1 MGEVKRVVRFK
12 RNIQK
17 PFIIRVSA
25 AHGFPTIN
33 RLLFFEALG
42 FVFVSVLNWTQ
53 EGVLQVFHKSV

>member
-42 FVFVSVLNWTQ
+42 FVFVLFCFGFELDPGGLS
-53 EGVLQVFHKSV
+53 

>member
-1 MGEVKRVVRFK
+1 MGEVKRVVHFK
-12 RNIQK
+12 RNVQT

-25 AHGFPTIN
+25 ARGFPTIN

-53 EGVLQVFHKSV
+53 EGVLQVFHKNV